1 MDSKI
6 QPQHKDG
13 STLSQRGR
21 LRPLVRRRKYNKTTI
36 MNTKHIPDLE
46 LCQELDRLCKE
57 KGIEVPE
64 TEFIWVKEFPIFLSQ
79 DSIVTPDEYKMKLE
93 A

>member
-13 STLSQRGR
+13 STLSHRGR

-36 MNTKHIPDLE
+36 M
-46 LCQELDRLCKE
+46 KE
-57 KGIEVPE
+57 KVEQLIKDLDGYQHLDGDQYSSGWNDAIEQV
-64 TEFIWVKEFPIFLSQ
+64 TELLKE
-79 DSIVTPDEYKMKLE
+79 IV
-93 A
+93 